1 MSSIKLKHASGNSMS
16 LAAPATN
23 PASDLSLKLPATIGA
38 AGQILKNGS
47 TAGTLEFGGVPSM
60 LATSSSYEGL
70 ELQTP
75 SGDASGEFHIGVH
88 DSGGSNGRSIVFKR
102 GGSDGMDTTSFKIY
116 NDGGWSVC
124 GDNQTTSN
132 GSIGRVYKF
141 FADNNNLNIGLETPT
156 ADKSAIFERRRTG
169 RSGNARLAQLQLY
182 ENSSSEGGVMVYGS
196 SANSDISGGVYMV
209 GGGTSWG
216 SLSDTRL
223 KDKTGDITNALTDI
237 AKIETLKFTWKNE
250 TVKTPRVGVTAQ
262 SVEPVVPE
270 AIETL
275 KLPYLEEKGD
285 DTEYMSVRYTELIP
299 LCIEALKEAKT
310 KIETLEAKVAA
321 LEAG

>member
-1 MSSIKLKHASGNSMS
+1 SMS
-16 LAAPATN
+16 IAAPATN
-23 PASDLSLKLPATIGA
+23 PASDLSIKLPATVGA

-116 NDGGWSVC
+116 SDGGWSVC

-132 GSIGRVYKF
+132 GEMGRNYKF
-141 FADNNNLNIGLETPT
+141 FADSNNLNIGLETPT
-156 ADKSAIFERRRTG
+156 SDRSAIFERRRTG

-182 ENSSSEGGVMVYGS
+182 ENSSAEGGVSVYGS
-196 SANSDISGGVYMV
+196 SANSDTSGGVYITD
-209 GGGTSWG
+209 GATSW
-216 SLSDTRL
+216 SAVSDSRL
-223 KDKTGDITNALTDI
+223 KDKTGDITNALTDVD
-237 AKIETLKFTWKNE
+237 KIETLKFTWKDDS
-250 TVKTPRVGVTAQ
+250 TKKPHIGVVAQ
-262 SVEPVVPE
+262 SVETVVPE
-270 AIETL
+270 AIHKGKSL
-275 KLPYLEEKGD
+275 RLAEKGD
-285 DTEYMSVRYTELIP
+285 DTEYLSVRYTELIP

-310 KIETLEAKVAA
+310 KIEALETKVAA